1 MSDRNTFFTQPS
13 RDIKH
18 VAGKGEVKF
27 STSRTANE
35 FESNLG
41 LGEGGRSNRSLRSP
55 SRVMQALGRNP
66 EEWSEKQVEETPDSL
81 NRRGQPGVMRMK
93 HGAKVLDGV
102 GADDADDTHDEYR
115 QRHKFV

>member
-1 MSDRNTFFTQPS
+1 MSDRNTFNTQPS
-13 RDIKH
+13 RDTKDTVIPR
-18 VAGKGEVKF
+18 GVKF

-41 LGEGGRSNRSLRSP
+41 QGEGGRSERSLRSP

-102 GADDADDTHDEYR
+102 GADDAAVGDDNHDEYR
-115 QRHKFV
+115 